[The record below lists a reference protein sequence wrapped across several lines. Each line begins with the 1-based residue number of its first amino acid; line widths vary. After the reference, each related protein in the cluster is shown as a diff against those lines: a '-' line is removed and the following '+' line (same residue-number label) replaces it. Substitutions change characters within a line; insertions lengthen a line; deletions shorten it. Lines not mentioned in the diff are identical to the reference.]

1 MKLLI
6 ADRDETERLGIRWLV
21 TSSSLPFTSVLLA
34 STFEETLK
42 IIESE
47 RPHVVILEL
56 DMMKEDSF
64 SEMKWRLAEYVKKVI
79 ATTTEATFARAME
92 GIDLQVEKLLM
103 KPLSPMQLQRTLKKS
118 LLDAESQGLK
128 DSSVENLEDHHFLY
142 HSLFVKDSP
151 DLKEKRTL
159 FLVQPENGS
168 CLTSLHHSIQSYSF
182 RQPITVLPLSDRI
195 VCLYP
200 SLDRTLVIDEARRF
214 LRDWQDSSK
223 CSIGISLPALALEE
237 NRIYHQYQ
245 DGKKGIE
252 LFFYKGFRH
261 VMALEEPVQW
271 RYLDPFLSPNDQAE
285 WEDMLKNKDQK
296 RIKEWMYGSF
306 LQVTP
311 PYPEPGLLKTRLTS
325 ILAQVRRYMKTHHL
339 DEDELLEERYQGVFE
354 SILHHRLLY
363 KIVQDMLLFMS
374 LVTQAVE
381 EKGDQSYGVLER
393 CLDYMNEHFNNPG
406 LSLEEVARAVNRN
419 PSYISTLIKEQKERT
434 YREILLHI
442 RISEAKVLLESSKEP
457 IQQIAE
463 QVGFSQANHFSR
475 KFKEVTGMSPSIY
488 RNRKYRS

>member
-1 MKLLI
+1 M
-6 ADRDETERLGIRWLV
+6 
-21 TSSSLPFTSVLLA
+21 
-34 STFEETLK
+34 
-42 IIESE
+42 
-47 RPHVVILEL
+47 
-56 DMMKEDSF
+56 
-64 SEMKWRLAEYVKKVI
+64 
-79 ATTTEATFARAME
+79 
-92 GIDLQVEKLLM
+92 
-103 KPLSPMQLQRTLKKS
+103 
-118 LLDAESQGLK
+118 
-128 DSSVENLEDHHFLY
+128 
-142 HSLFVKDSP
+142 
-151 DLKEKRTL
+151 KEKRTL
-159 FLVQPENGS
+159 FLVQPENSS

-214 LRDWQDSSK
+214 LREWQDSSK
-223 CSIGISLPALALEE
+223 SSIGISLPAFALKG
-237 NRIYHQYQ
+237 NSIYHQYQ
-245 DGKKGIE
+245 DVKKGIE

-261 VMALEEPVQW
+261 VIALEEPVHW

-306 LQVTP
+306 LHVTP

-339 DEDELLEERYQGVFE
+339 DEDDLLEERYQGVFD

-363 KIVQDMLLFMS
+363 TIVQDMLLFMS
-374 LVTQAVE
+374 IVIERVE
-381 EKGDQSYGVLER
+381 EKGVDYYDVVER
-393 CLDYMNEHFNNPG
+393 CLVYMNEHFSHPG

-419 PSYISTLIKEQKERT
+419 PSYISTLIKVQKERT

-442 RISEAKVLLESSKEP
+442 RISEAKVLLEYSKEP

-475 KFKEVTGMSPSIY
+475 KFKEVIGISPSTY
-488 RNRKYRS
+488 RNLKYRS